1 MIGGPIGYDPIGG
14 VVAVTSPPPVVET
27 SNAYRRLLLQ
37 WIGSDVR
44 DPEYVKALEEATKVD
59 VPALI
64 QEAPLKKKK
73 KKTKADAAGDEAQKL
88 TSVSRQVDQQLHLVE
103 AIVQPEEVPKGL
115 SASDVIERLIR
126 DRKNR
131 QALEKKLAELDDEDV
146 ALLLLLSD

>member
-14 VVAVTSPPPVVET
+14 VVASTVAPPVVT

-64 QEAPLKKKK
+64 EEAPLKKKK
-73 KKTKADAAGDEAQKL
+73 KKTRAERAGDEAQKL
-88 TSVSRQVDQQLHLVE
+88 TARSRQVDQQLHLVD
-103 AIVQPEEVPKGL
+103 AIPQPEELPKGL
-115 SASDVIERLIR
+115 SASDVVERLIR
-126 DRKNR
+126 DRRDR
-131 QALEKKLAELDDEDV
+131 QALEKRLAELDDEDV